1 MRESGTAAKGD
12 MGEAQ
17 TDKVSVV
24 TGPRTGGA
32 ACHSGPHGRHWGG
45 QGAEGRSTESASATA
60 FMGDLQRG
68 SVKLERKSQVAVLVS
83 RQWH

>member
-1 MRESGTAAKGD
+1 MLGRRLFCILHERGAVARGN

-32 ACHSGPHGRHWGG
+32 TCHSGPRGRHWGG
-45 QGAEGRSTESASATA
+45 QDAEDRLSENASVTA
-60 FMGDLQRG
+60 FMGDLQRCN
-68 SVKLERKSQVAVLVS
+68 VKLD
-83 RQWH
+83 